1 MEEIT
6 TTIDN
11 GIIEHVQIAPIGEY
25 VGSDAKGN
33 PIPEKIDAES
43 LQKIAD
49 GLNST
54 ETEVLADIDHNAS
67 KPGVE
72 KDTKAAGWFHKFVVD
87 PLKGLFAT
95 LKLTKHGKELLENRE
110 YRFISPTFKLD
121 KEGKPLELHTASLTN
136 LPAFQG
142 YIDPI
147 LNTESNME
155 TITMELT
162 IEQLKELIKETIAD
176 LKKEE
181 AVKKVE
187 EEIKTENE
195 VHEDIVENLEEKKDA
210 IEAGVVQNSE
220 PEKNCE
226 QVAKGE
232 EEDKPVENAC
242 SDKTEEV
249 KNEESDKSETPTAEA
264 PTEEKPVENSCS
276 EKKEESD
283 KSEVKNEEVSQDE
296 TAPVEEKK
304 EEEKKEEV
312 IKIEAL
318 NSAPTAFKDVSGK
331 DKWINLHGKEFWD
344 YLAKHPEIMG

>member
-11 GIIEHVQIAPIGEY
+11 GVIENVQIAPIGEY

-110 YRFISPTFKLD
+110 YRYISPTFKLD
-121 KEGKPLELHTASLTN
+121 KDGKPLELHTASLTN

-155 TITMELT
+155 TITMDMT
-162 IEQLKELIKETIAD
+162 IEQLKELIKGVIAD

-195 VHEDIVENLEEKKDA
+195 VHDGIVENLEEKKDA

-220 PEKNCE
+220 PTKKE
-226 QVAKGE
+226 GE
-232 EEDKPVENAC
+232 EEEKTETATVDETASQKEPAKEEAKNECADTKDEVKNECDEN
-242 SDKTEEV
+242 KEEV
-249 KNEESDKSETPTAEA
+249 KNECAEGA
-264 PTEEKPVENSCS
+264 DED
-276 EKKEESD
+276 EKKD
-283 KSEVKNEEVSQDE
+283 
-296 TAPVEEKK
+296 
-304 EEEKKEEV
+304 KEEV

-331 DKWINLHGKEFWD
+331 DKWMNLHGQEFWD
-344 YLAKHPEIMG
+344 YLAKHPEIKG

>member
-1 MEEIT
+1 MEEIIT
-6 TTIDN
+6 DTVDN
-11 GIIEHVQIAPIGEY
+11 GVIENVQIAPIGEY

-110 YRFISPTFKLD
+110 YRYISPTFKLD

-155 TITMELT
+155 TITMEMT
-162 IEQLKELIKETIAD
+162 IEQLKELIKGVIAD

-220 PEKNCE
+220 PEK
-226 QVAKGE
+226 KGE

-249 KNEESDKSETPTAEA
+249 KNEETPTAEA

-283 KSEVKNEEVSQDE
+283 KSEVKNEEV
-296 TAPVEEKK
+296 PVEEKK

-331 DKWINLHGKEFWD
+331 DKWINLHGQEFWD
-344 YLAKHPEIMG
+344 YLAKHPEIKG

>member
-1 MEEIT
+1 MEEIIT
-6 TTIDN
+6 DTIDN
-11 GIIEHVQIAPIGEY
+11 GVIENVQIAPIGEY

-121 KEGKPLELHTASLTN
+121 KDGKPLELHTASLTN

-155 TITMELT
+155 TITMEMT
-162 IEQLKELIKETIAD
+162 KEQLVDLIKSTVVAMNTAPVEE
-176 LKKEE
+176 KKEE
-181 AVKKVE
+181 TVE
-187 EEIKTENE
+187 
-195 VHEDIVENLEEKKDA
+195 
-210 IEAGVVQNSE
+210 VQNSE
-220 PEKNCE
+220 PEK
-226 QVAKGE
+226 KDGE
-232 EEDKPVENAC
+232 EAEEVSQDETVDNNC
-242 SDKTEEV
+242 SDTTEEV
-249 KNEESDKSETPTAEA
+249 KNEESDKSEA
-264 PTEEKPVENSCS
+264 PTEEKPVENPATTQNTCS

-283 KSEVKNEEVSQDE
+283 KSEVKNEEVSQSE

-304 EEEKKEEV
+304 EEEEKEV

-318 NSAPTAFKDVSGK
+318 NSAPIALKDVSGK
-331 DKWINLHGKEFWD
+331 ADWENLHGKAFWD
-344 YLAKHPEIMG
+344 YLAKHPGIMG

>member
-1 MEEIT
+1 MEEIIT
-6 TTIDN
+6 DTIDN
-11 GIIEHVQIAPIGEY
+11 GVIENVQIAPIGEY

-110 YRFISPTFKLD
+110 YRYISPTFKLD
-121 KEGKPLELHTASLTN
+121 KDGKPLELHTASLTN

-155 TITMELT
+155 TITMDMT
-162 IEQLKELIKETIAD
+162 IEQLKELIKGVIAD

-195 VHEDIVENLEEKKDA
+195 VHDDIVENLEEKKDA
-210 IEAGVVQNSE
+210 IESGVVQNSE
-220 PEKNCE
+220 P
-226 QVAKGE
+226 
-232 EEDKPVENAC
+232 
-242 SDKTEEV
+242 SKTECHNECGDKKTEV
-249 KNEESDKSETPTAEA
+249 KNA
-264 PTEEKPVENSCS
+264 
-276 EKKEESD
+276 EESD
-283 KSEVKNEEVSQDE
+283 KSEVTEEVKAEVKEEIQE
-296 TAPVEEKK
+296 GKEEGKTKEEIKEEVKEEIAEEKEEEKK
-304 EEEKKEEV
+304 EKKEEV

-331 DKWINLHGKEFWD
+331 DKWINLHGQEFWD
-344 YLAKHPEIMG
+344 YLAKHPEIKG

>member
-1 MEEIT
+1 MEEIIT
-6 TTIDN
+6 DTIDN
-11 GIIEHVQIAPIGEY
+11 GVIENVQIAPIGEY

-110 YRFISPTFKLD
+110 YRYISPTFKLD
-121 KEGKPLELHTASLTN
+121 KDGKPIELHTASLTN

-155 TITMELT
+155 TITMEMT
-162 IEQLKELIKETIAD
+162 IEQLKELIKGVIAD

-195 VHEDIVENLEEKKDA
+195 VHEDIVENLEDKKDA
-210 IEAGVVQNSE
+210 IESGVVQNSE
-220 PEKNCE
+220 PDK
-226 QVAKGE
+226 KGE
-232 EEDKPVENAC
+232 EEEKPVENAC

-264 PTEEKPVENSCS
+264 PTEKKPVENPATTQNTCS
-276 EKKEESD
+276 EKKE
-283 KSEVKNEEVSQDE
+283 EVKNEEVSQSE

-304 EEEKKEEV
+304 EEEEKEV

-318 NSAPTAFKDVSGK
+318 NSAPIALKDVSGK
-331 DKWINLHGKEFWD
+331 AEWENLHGKDFWD
-344 YLAKHPEIMG
+344 YLAKHPGIQ

>member
-1 MEEIT
+1 MDMEEIIT
-6 TTIDN
+6 DTIDN
-11 GIIEHVQIAPIGEY
+11 GVIENVQIAPIGEY

-33 PIPEKIDAES
+33 PIPEKIDVES

-54 ETEVLADIDHNAS
+54 NTEVLADIDHNAS

-72 KDTKAAGWFHKFVVD
+72 KDTKAAGWFHKFIVD

-110 YRFISPTFKLD
+110 YRYISPTFKLD
-121 KEGKPLELHTASLTN
+121 QDGKPIELHTASLTN

-162 IEQLKELIKETIAD
+162 REELKELIKETIAD

-187 EEIKTENE
+187 QEIKNENE

-210 IEAGVVQNSE
+210 IEAGVMNSE
-220 PEKNCE
+220 PEKKGEGVECENANPTEVKEGETKENCE
-226 QVAKGE
+226 VQNECSEKKDEVKNECAKT
-232 EEDKPVENAC
+232 N
-242 SDKTEEV
+242 EEV
-249 KNEESDKSETPTAEA
+249 KNAEVVESDKSE
-264 PTEEKPVENSCS
+264 
-276 EKKEESD
+276 EKKEE
-283 KSEVKNEEVSQDE
+283 
-296 TAPVEEKK
+296 
-304 EEEKKEEV
+304 EEV

-318 NSAPTAFKDVSGK
+318 NSAPTALKDVSGK
-331 DKWINLHGKEFWD
+331 ENWMNLHGKEFWE
-344 YLAKHPEIMG
+344 YLAKHPEIKG

>member
-1 MEEIT
+1 MEEIIT
-6 TTIDN
+6 DTIDN
-11 GIIEHVQIAPIGEY
+11 GVIENVQIAPIGEY

-110 YRFISPTFKLD
+110 YRYISPTFKLD

-155 TITMELT
+155 TITMEMT
-162 IEQLKELIKETIAD
+162 IEQLKELIKGVIAD

-220 PEKNCE
+220 PEK
-226 QVAKGE
+226 KGE
-232 EEDKPVENAC
+232 EEEKPVENAC

-249 KNEESDKSETPTAEA
+249 KNEESDKSETPT
-264 PTEEKPVENSCS
+264 EEKPVDNACS
-276 EKKEESD
+276 EKKEE
-283 KSEVKNEEVSQDE
+283 VKNEEA
-296 TAPVEEKK
+296 TVEEKK

-344 YLAKHPEIMG
+344 YLAKHPEIKG

>member
-1 MEEIT
+1 MEEIIT
-6 TTIDN
+6 DTIDN
-11 GIIEHVQIAPIGEY
+11 GVIENVQIAPIGEY

-110 YRFISPTFKLD
+110 YRYISPTFKLD

-155 TITMELT
+155 TITMEMT
-162 IEQLKELIKETIAD
+162 IEQLKELIKGVIAD

-210 IEAGVVQNSE
+210 IESGVVQNSE
-220 PEKNCE
+220 PEK
-226 QVAKGE
+226 KGE
-232 EEDKPVENAC
+232 DEEKSVENAC
-242 SDKTEEV
+242 PEKTEEV

-264 PTEEKPVENSCS
+264 PTEEKPVENACS
-276 EKKEESD
+276 EKKEE
-283 KSEVKNEEVSQDE
+283 VKNGEVSQGE

-344 YLAKHPEIMG
+344 YLAKHPEIKG

>member
-1 MEEIT
+1 MEEIIT
-6 TTIDN
+6 DTVDN
-11 GIIEHVQIAPIGEY
+11 GVIENVQIAPIGEY

-155 TITMELT
+155 TITMEMT
-162 IEQLKELIKETIAD
+162 IEQLKELIKGVIAD

-220 PEKNCE
+220 PEK
-226 QVAKGE
+226 KGE
-232 EEDKPVENAC
+232 EEEKPVENAC

-249 KNEESDKSETPTAEA
+249 KNECAET
-264 PTEEKPVENSCS
+264 
-276 EKKEESD
+276 KEESD
-283 KSEVKNEEVSQDE
+283 KSEVKNEEVSQSE

-331 DKWINLHGKEFWD
+331 DKWINLHGQEFWD
-344 YLAKHPEIMG
+344 YLAKHPEIKG

>member
-1 MEEIT
+1 MEEIIT
-6 TTIDN
+6 DTIDN
-11 GIIEHVQIAPIGEY
+11 GVIENVQIAPIGEY

-110 YRFISPTFKLD
+110 YRYISPTFKLD
-121 KEGKPLELHTASLTN
+121 KDGKPLELHTASLTN

-155 TITMELT
+155 TITMDMT
-162 IEQLKELIKETIAD
+162 IEQLKELIKGVIAD

-195 VHEDIVENLEEKKDA
+195 VHDDIVENLEEKKDA
-210 IEAGVVQNSE
+210 IESGVVQNSE
-220 PEKNCE
+220 P
-226 QVAKGE
+226 
-232 EEDKPVENAC
+232 
-242 SDKTEEV
+242 SKTECQNECGDKKTEV
-249 KNEESDKSETPTAEA
+249 KNA
-264 PTEEKPVENSCS
+264 
-276 EKKEESD
+276 EESD
-283 KSEVKNEEVSQDE
+283 KSEVTEEVKAEVKEEIQE
-296 TAPVEEKK
+296 GKEEGKTKEEIKEEVKEEIAEEKEEEKK
-304 EEEKKEEV
+304 EKKEEV

-331 DKWINLHGKEFWD
+331 DKWMNLHGKEFWD
-344 YLAKHPEIMG
+344 YLAKHPEIKG

>member
-1 MEEIT
+1 MEEIIT
-6 TTIDN
+6 DTIDN
-11 GIIEHVQIAPIGEY
+11 GVIENVQIAPIGEY

-110 YRFISPTFKLD
+110 YRYISPTFKLD

-155 TITMELT
+155 TITMEMT
-162 IEQLKELIKETIAD
+162 IEQLKELIKGVIAD

-220 PEKNCE
+220 PENAGEATK
-226 QVAKGE
+226 KGE
-232 EEDKPVENAC
+232 EEEKPVENAC
-242 SDKTEEV
+242 SEKTEEV
-249 KNEESDKSETPTAEA
+249 KNEESDKSETPT
-264 PTEEKPVENSCS
+264 EEKPVDNACS
-276 EKKEESD
+276 EKKEE
-283 KSEVKNEEVSQDE
+283 VKNEEA
-296 TAPVEEKK
+296 TVEEKK

-331 DKWINLHGKEFWD
+331 DKWAHLHGKEFFD
-344 YLAKHPEIMG
+344 YLAKHPEIIQ

>member
-1 MEEIT
+1 MEEIIT
-6 TTIDN
+6 DTVDN
-11 GIIEHVQIAPIGEY
+11 GVIENVQIAPIGEY

-155 TITMELT
+155 TITMDMT
-162 IEQLKELIKETIAD
+162 IEQLKELIKGVIAD

-187 EEIKTENE
+187 EEIKTENDI
-195 VHEDIVENLEEKKDA
+195 HEDVMENLEEKKDA

-220 PEKNCE
+220 PEK
-226 QVAKGE
+226 KGE
-232 EEDKPVENAC
+232 EEE
-242 SDKTEEV
+242 KTETATVDGTASQEEPPKDEV
-249 KNEESDKSETPTAEA
+249 KNECSET
-264 PTEEKPVENSCS
+264 K
-276 EKKEESD
+276 D
-283 KSEVKNEEVSQDE
+283 EVKNECAEGKDE
-296 TAPVEEKK
+296 DEKK
-304 EEEKKEEV
+304 DKEEV

-331 DKWINLHGKEFWD
+331 DKWINLHGQEFWD
-344 YLAKHPEIMG
+344 YLAKHPEIKG

>member
-1 MEEIT
+1 MEEIIT
-6 TTIDN
+6 DTIDN
-11 GIIEHVQIAPIGEY
+11 GVIENVQIAPIGEY

-121 KEGKPLELHTASLTN
+121 KDGKPLELHTASLTN

-155 TITMELT
+155 TITMEMT
-162 IEQLKELIKETIAD
+162 IEQLKELIKGVIAD

-220 PEKNCE
+220 PEK
-226 QVAKGE
+226 KGE
-232 EEDKPVENAC
+232 EEEKPVENAC

-249 KNEESDKSETPTAEA
+249 KNEETPTAEA
-264 PTEEKPVENSCS
+264 PTEEKPVENPATTQNACS
-276 EKKEESD
+276 EKKEE
-283 KSEVKNEEVSQDE
+283 VKNEEA
-296 TAPVEEKK
+296 TVEEKK

-331 DKWINLHGKEFWD
+331 DKWINLHGQEFWD
-344 YLAKHPEIMG
+344 YLAKHPEIKG

>member
-1 MEEIT
+1 MDMEQIIT
-6 TTIDN
+6 DTIDN
-11 GIIEHVQIAPIGEY
+11 GVIENVQIAPIGEY

-72 KDTKAAGWFHKFVVD
+72 KDTKAAGWFHKFIVD

-110 YRFISPTFKLD
+110 YRYISPTFKLD
-121 KEGKPLELHTASLTN
+121 KDGKPIELHTASLTN

-181 AVKKVE
+181 AVKEVE
-187 EEIKTENE
+187 QEIKNENE

-210 IEAGVVQNSE
+210 IEVGVMNSE
-220 PEKNCE
+220 PEKKEGEVVECENENPTEVKEGETKENCE
-226 QVAKGE
+226 VKNE
-232 EEDKPVENAC
+232 C
-242 SDKTEEV
+242 SEKKDEVKNECSETNEEV
-249 KNEESDKSETPTAEA
+249 KNAEVVD
-264 PTEEKPVENSCS
+264 EK
-276 EKKEESD
+276 KKEE
-283 KSEVKNEEVSQDE
+283 
-296 TAPVEEKK
+296 K
-304 EEEKKEEV
+304 EEEEKEV

-318 NSAPTAFKDVSGK
+318 NSAPIALKDVSGK
-331 DKWINLHGKEFWD
+331 SEWEHLHGKDFWD
-344 YLAKHPEIMG
+344 YLAKHPGIQ

>member
-1 MEEIT
+1 MEEIIT
-6 TTIDN
+6 DTIDN
-11 GIIEHVQIAPIGEY
+11 GVIENVQIAPIGEY

-54 ETEVLADIDHNAS
+54 DTEVLADIDHNAS

-72 KDTKAAGWFHKFVVD
+72 KDTKAAGWFHKFIVD

-110 YRFISPTFKLD
+110 YRYISPTFKLD
-121 KEGKPLELHTASLTN
+121 KDGKPIELHTASLTN

-181 AVKKVE
+181 AVKEVE
-187 EEIKTENE
+187 QEIKNENE
-195 VHEDIVENLEEKKDA
+195 VHEDIVENLEDKKDA
-210 IEAGVVQNSE
+210 IEAGVMNSE
-220 PEKNCE
+220 PEKKEGEGVECENENPTEVKEGETKENCE
-226 QVAKGE
+226 VQNE
-232 EEDKPVENAC
+232 C
-242 SDKTEEV
+242 SEKKDEVKNECSETNEEV
-249 KNEESDKSETPTAEA
+249 KNAE
-264 PTEEKPVENSCS
+264 VVD
-276 EKKEESD
+276 EKKEE
-283 KSEVKNEEVSQDE
+283 
-296 TAPVEEKK
+296 K
-304 EEEKKEEV
+304 EEEEEKEV

-318 NSAPTAFKDVSGK
+318 NSAPIALKDVSGK
-331 DKWINLHGKEFWD
+331 SEWENLHGKDFWD
-344 YLAKHPEIMG
+344 YLAKHPGIQ

>member
-1 MEEIT
+1 MEEIIT
-6 TTIDN
+6 DTIDN
-11 GIIEHVQIAPIGEY
+11 GVIENVQIAPIGEY

-155 TITMELT
+155 TITMEMT
-162 IEQLKELIKETIAD
+162 IEQLKELIKGVIAD

-210 IEAGVVQNSE
+210 IESGVVQNSE
-220 PEKNCE
+220 PEK
-226 QVAKGE
+226 KGE
-232 EEDKPVENAC
+232 DEEKPVENAC
-242 SDKTEEV
+242 SEKTEEV
-249 KNEESDKSETPTAEA
+249 KNQETPTEEK
-264 PTEEKPVENSCS
+264 PTEEKPVDNTCS
-276 EKKEESD
+276 EKKEE
-283 KSEVKNEEVSQDE
+283 VKNED
-296 TAPVEEKK
+296 APVEEKK

-331 DKWINLHGKEFWD
+331 DKWINLHGQEFWD
-344 YLAKHPEIMG
+344 YLAKHPEIKG

>member
-1 MEEIT
+1 M
-6 TTIDN
+6 
-11 GIIEHVQIAPIGEY
+11 
-25 VGSDAKGN
+25 
-33 PIPEKIDAES
+33 
-43 LQKIAD
+43 
-49 GLNST
+49 NST

-110 YRFISPTFKLD
+110 YRYISPTFKLD
-121 KEGKPLELHTASLTN
+121 KDGKPLELHTASLTN

-155 TITMELT
+155 TITMEMT
-162 IEQLKELIKETIAD
+162 IEQLKELIKGVIAD

-220 PEKNCE
+220 PEK
-226 QVAKGE
+226 KGE
-232 EEDKPVENAC
+232 EEEKPVENAC

-249 KNEESDKSETPTAEA
+249 KNEDVSTKVETTEDKS
-264 PTEEKPVENSCS
+264 VENACS

-283 KSEVKNEEVSQDE
+283 KSEVKNEE
-296 TAPVEEKK
+296 APVEEKK

-331 DKWINLHGKEFWD
+331 DKWANLHGKEFFD
-344 YLAKHPEIMG
+344 YLAKHPEIIQ

>member
-1 MEEIT
+1 MEEIIT
-6 TTIDN
+6 DTVDN
-11 GIIEHVQIAPIGEY
+11 GVIENVHIAPIGEY

-33 PIPEKIDAES
+33 PIPENIDAES

-72 KDTKAAGWFHKFVVD
+72 KDTKAAGWFHKFIVD
-87 PLKGLFAT
+87 PIKGLFAT
-95 LKLTKHGKELLENRE
+95 LKLTKHGKELLQNRE
-110 YRFISPTFKLD
+110 YRYISPTFKLD
-121 KEGKPLELHTASLTN
+121 QEGKPIELHTASLTN

-147 LNTESNME
+147 LNTESNTE
-155 TITMELT
+155 TITMEMT

-181 AVKKVE
+181 AVKEVE
-187 EEIKTENE
+187 QQIKNENE
-195 VHEDIVENLEEKKDA
+195 VHDDIVENLEEKKDA
-210 IEAGVVQNSE
+210 IEAGIVQNSE
-220 PEKNCE
+220 PEK
-226 QVAKGE
+226 KE
-232 EEDKPVENAC
+232 EKEDEKPVENAC

-249 KNEESDKSETPTAEA
+249 KNEEPPA
-264 PTEEKPVENSCS
+264 EEKPVENPATTQNTCG
-276 EKKEESD
+276 EKAE
-283 KSEVKNEEVSQDE
+283 EVKNEE
-296 TAPVEEKK
+296 APAKEEKA
-304 EEEKKEEV
+304 EEKKEEV

-331 DKWINLHGKEFWD
+331 DKWMNLHGKEFFD
-344 YLAKHPEIMG
+344 YLAKHPEIKG

>member
-1 MEEIT
+1 MEEIIT
-6 TTIDN
+6 DTIDN
-11 GIIEHVQIAPIGEY
+11 GVIENVQIAPIGEY

-33 PIPEKIDAES
+33 PIPEKIDVES

-54 ETEVLADIDHNAS
+54 NTEVLADIDHNAS

-72 KDTKAAGWFHKFVVD
+72 KDTKAAGWFHKFIVD

-110 YRFISPTFKLD
+110 YRYISPTFKLD
-121 KEGKPLELHTASLTN
+121 QDGKPIELHTASLTN

-162 IEQLKELIKETIAD
+162 REELKELIKETIAD

-187 EEIKTENE
+187 QEIKNENE

-210 IEAGVVQNSE
+210 IEAGVMNSE
-220 PEKNCE
+220 PEKKGEGVECENANPTEVKEGETKENCE
-226 QVAKGE
+226 VQNECSEKKDEVKNECAKT
-232 EEDKPVENAC
+232 N
-242 SDKTEEV
+242 EEV
-249 KNEESDKSETPTAEA
+249 KNAEVVESDKSE
-264 PTEEKPVENSCS
+264 
-276 EKKEESD
+276 EKKEE
-283 KSEVKNEEVSQDE
+283 
-296 TAPVEEKK
+296 
-304 EEEKKEEV
+304 EEV

-318 NSAPTAFKDVSGK
+318 NSAPTALKDVSGK
-331 DKWINLHGKEFWD
+331 ENWMNLHGKEFWE
-344 YLAKHPEIMG
+344 YLAKHPEIKG

>member
-1 MEEIT
+1 MEEIIT
-6 TTIDN
+6 DTIDN
-11 GIIEHVQIAPIGEY
+11 GVIENVQIAPIGEY

-110 YRFISPTFKLD
+110 YRYISPTFKLD
-121 KEGKPLELHTASLTN
+121 KDGKPLELHTASLTN

-155 TITMELT
+155 TITMEMT
-162 IEQLKELIKETIAD
+162 IEQLKELIKGVIAD

-195 VHEDIVENLEEKKDA
+195 VHEDIVDNLEEKKDA

-220 PEKNCE
+220 PEK
-226 QVAKGE
+226 KGE
-232 EEDKPVENAC
+232 DEEKPVEKPATTQNAC

-249 KNEESDKSETPTAEA
+249 KNEKA
-264 PTEEKPVENSCS
+264 PTEEKPVENPATTQNACS
-276 EKKEESD
+276 EKKEE
-283 KSEVKNEEVSQDE
+283 VKNEE
-296 TAPVEEKK
+296 APVEEKK
-304 EEEKKEEV
+304 EEKKEEV

-331 DKWINLHGKEFWD
+331 DKWMNLHGQEFWD
-344 YLAKHPEIMG
+344 YLAKHPEIKG

>member
-1 MEEIT
+1 MEEIIT
-6 TTIDN
+6 DTIDN
-11 GIIEHVQIAPIGEY
+11 GVIENVQIAPIGEY

-121 KEGKPLELHTASLTN
+121 KDGKPLELHTASLTN

-155 TITMELT
+155 TITMDMT
-162 IEQLKELIKETIAD
+162 IEQLKELIKGVIAD

-220 PEKNCE
+220 PTKKE
-226 QVAKGE
+226 GE
-232 EEDKPVENAC
+232 ESDKPVENECSDKPEDVKNEEAPTEESDKSEKPVENAC
-242 SDKTEEV
+242 SEKKESDKSEEV
-249 KNEESDKSETPTAEA
+249 KNEE
-264 PTEEKPVENSCS
+264 V
-276 EKKEESD
+276 
-283 KSEVKNEEVSQDE
+283 
-296 TAPVEEKK
+296 PVEEKK
-304 EEEKKEEV
+304 EENKEEV

-331 DKWINLHGKEFWD
+331 DKWMNLHGKEFWD
-344 YLAKHPEIMG
+344 YLAKHPEIKG

>member
-1 MEEIT
+1 MEEIIT
-6 TTIDN
+6 DTIDN
-11 GIIEHVQIAPIGEY
+11 GVIENVQIAPIGEY

-121 KEGKPLELHTASLTN
+121 KDGKPLELHTASLTN

-155 TITMELT
+155 TITMDMT
-162 IEQLKELIKETIAD
+162 IEQLKELIKGVIAD

-210 IEAGVVQNSE
+210 IEEGVVQNSE
-220 PEKNCE
+220 PEK
-226 QVAKGE
+226 KGE
-232 EEDKPVENAC
+232 EEEKPVENSC

-249 KNEESDKSETPTAEA
+249 KNGEQVANEEATTEESDKSE
-264 PTEEKPVENSCS
+264 KPVENACS
-276 EKKEESD
+276 EKKESD
-283 KSEVKNEEVSQDE
+283 KSEEVKNGEQVANEE
-296 TAPVEEKK
+296 APVEEKK

-331 DKWINLHGKEFWD
+331 DKWKNLHGKEFFD
-344 YLAKHPEIMG
+344 YLAKHPEIIG

>member
-1 MEEIT
+1 MEEIIT
-6 TTIDN
+6 DTVDN
-11 GIIEHVQIAPIGEY
+11 GVIENVQIAPIGEY

-121 KEGKPLELHTASLTN
+121 KDGKPLELHTASLTN

-155 TITMELT
+155 TITMEMT
-162 IEQLKELIKETIAD
+162 IEQLKELIKGVIAD

-220 PEKNCE
+220 PEK
-226 QVAKGE
+226 KGE
-232 EEDKPVENAC
+232 EEKPVENAC

-249 KNEESDKSETPTAEA
+249 KNEEA

-276 EKKEESD
+276 EKKEE
-283 KSEVKNEEVSQDE
+283 VKNEA
-296 TAPVEEKK
+296 APVEEKK

-331 DKWINLHGKEFWD
+331 DKWINLHGQEFWD
-344 YLAKHPEIMG
+344 YLAKHPEIKG